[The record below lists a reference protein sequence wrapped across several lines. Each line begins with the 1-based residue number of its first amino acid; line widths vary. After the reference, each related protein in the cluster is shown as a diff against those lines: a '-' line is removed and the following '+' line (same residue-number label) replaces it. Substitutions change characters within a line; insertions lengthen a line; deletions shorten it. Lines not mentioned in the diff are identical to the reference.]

1 MSKRMEKERLQRELE
16 DLEMKKKKCSRQLEY
31 AQEIL
36 NTNQKRLEDIVTFEL
51 EKTGV
56 LNRFQ
61 SLFICQRSVASMRYV
76 LEGRVSGQNVRS
88 LYEKVEEKTKEL
100 KRIENSF
107 TEELEELN
115 RKIRYTRERI
125 VQVEQEIQM
134 EEQQRGRSRY

>member
-1 MSKRMEKERLQRELE
+1 M
-16 DLEMKKKKCSRQLEY
+16 
-31 AQEIL
+31 
-36 NTNQKRLEDIVTFEL
+36 
-51 EKTGV
+51 
-56 LNRFQ
+56 
-61 SLFICQRSVASMRYV
+61 
-76 LEGRVSGQNVRS
+76 
-88 LYEKVEEKTKEL
+88 EEKTKEL

>member
-1 MSKRMEKERLQRELE
+1 MEKERLQRELE

-61 SLFICQRSVASMRYV
+61 SLFICQRSVASMRDV